1 MGELRP
7 AAVDLHASRPEM
19 MLVPEMR
26 VKIRVWDPPVILL
39 VPFRPGV
46 FALLLLGP
54 GLLMPLLFPPRLFF
68 HVLPLL
74 LLLHLAIF
82 LGLLRMP
89 VTALRLL
96 SSFALRRH
104 LVAISALRLLIS
116 PVIWPGLF
124 LWPRLLLRSR
134 LLLPIL
140 RVRIL
145 LLIILVLVLRDGGD
159 RRSQQK

>member
-1 MGELRP
+1 VEVRIRDP
-7 AAVDLHASRPEM
+7 AM
-19 MLVPEMR
+19 
-26 VKIRVWDPPVILL
+26 ILL
-39 VPFRPGV
+39 VPICPGV
-46 FALLLLGP
+46 FALPLLRP

-124 LWPRLLLRSR
+124 LWPRLFLRPC

-140 RVRIL
+140 WVRIVL
-145 LLIILVLVLRDGGD
+145 LVVPVLVLRDGGD